1 MRAAHGGTT
10 ALKTT
15 AAVAAATGEP
25 TTAEATAAVA
35 AATGEPATAEAAAAV
50 AAATAEATAAVAAAT
65 GEPATAEATAA
76 VATATTAVA
85 AATATTAVAAATTAS
100 LCKSIGRGEGD
111 ANCRHSGK
119 KKSDSAHGTSPRIG
133 IAPCKVQHHA
143 REIISLAQR
152 SLGSLLFPKIARS
165 LRSAA
170 PIQPQAS
177 VYARH
182 TRLIEEDV
190 SSGAEAGGAFFLRLA
205 PGAAAKN
212 ETSHV
217 ASWHFSDVAGLTDD
231 VGSWG

>member
-15 AAVAAATGEP
+15 AAVA
-25 TTAEATAAVA
+25 
-35 AATGEPATAEAAAAV
+35 
-50 AAATAEATAAVAAAT
+50 T

-76 VATATTAVA
+76 VAAATATAEATAAVA
-85 AATATTAVAAATTAS
+85 TATATTAVAAATTAS

-190 SSGAEAGGAFFLRLA
+190 SSGAEAGGAFFLRS

-217 ASWHFSDVAGLTDD
+217 ASWHETDMPPRSPN
-231 VGSWG
+231 VRC

>member
-15 AAVAAATGEP
+15 AAVAA
-25 TTAEATAAVA
+25 TTAM
-35 AATGEPATAEAAAAV
+35 AATT
-50 AAATAEATAAVAAAT
+50 
-65 GEPATAEATAA
+65 
-76 VATATTAVA
+76 TAT
-85 AATATTAVAAATTAS
+85 TATTAVAAATTAS

-152 SLGSLLFPKIARS
+152 SLGSFLFPKIARS

-190 SSGAEAGGAFFLRLA
+190 SSGAEAGGAFFLRS

-217 ASWHFSDVAGLTDD
+217 ASWHEAAKPACPLS
-231 VGSWG
+231 SRYWG

>member
-50 AAATAEATAAVAAAT
+50 AAATA
-65 GEPATAEATAA
+65 
-76 VATATTAVA
+76 
-85 AATATTAVAAATTAS
+85 TAVAAATTAS

-152 SLGSLLFPKIARS
+152 SIGSLLFPKIARS

-170 PIQPQAS
+170 PIQPHAS

-217 ASWHFSDVAGLTDD
+217 ASWHQTDMAGLVGD
-231 VGSWG
+231 VRSR